1 MNTHGQ
7 HPDRDSTAPEPAPAG
22 PPSVA
27 EGRRPAPSP
36 APAHRRRPDADPADR
51 AAFLADKNALLARVP
66 GYDPTTDP
74 ERETADNQAPD
85 DKPPDTPDVDSPDDQ
100 PQHTDGPEAQR

>member
-1 MNTHGQ
+1 MNTHG
-7 HPDRDSTAPEPAPAG
+7 HNPERDSTAPEPAPAG

-27 EGRRPAPSP
+27 EVAALLRRLRRLTAAGR
-36 APAHRRRPDADPADR
+36 DADPGER
-51 AAFLADKNALLARVP
+51 AAFLADKNALLARIP

-74 ERETADNQAPD
+74 DCHNADNQAPD
-85 DKPPDTPDVDSPDDQ
+85 GKPPDTPDVDTPGDQ